1 MHHPAPVRTLGGMK
15 PRLPWTTHLVAPP
28 AIVASVYLL
37 WAAGDGFQWTGWE
50 YVDVGGALSLVGTG
64 LLVVALPATLAEV
77 LLLSQLPWRWP
88 ARTVVVL
95 FGGLAFL
102 LSQFPAAFTLSGAP
116 DPVDG
121 ELAVLGL
128 GAFVVYVAVQALAAW
143 WLVGLVPDQSDR
155 PLDQRR
161 LLVRLGLVEPP
172 ER

>member
-1 MHHPAPVRTLGGMK
+1 MER
-15 PRLPWTTHLVAPP
+15 RLPWTTHLVAPP
-28 AIVASVYLL
+28 TVATSVYLL
-37 WAAGDGFQWTGWE
+37 WAAGDGFEWTGWE
-50 YVDVGGALSLVGTG
+50 YVDVGGTLSLLGAG
-64 LLVVALPATLAEV
+64 LLVVGLLATAAEV

-95 FGGLAFL
+95 FAGFAFL
-102 LSQFPAAFTLSGAP
+102 LSQLPAAFTLGGAP

-128 GAFVVYVAVQALAAW
+128 AVFVVYAAVQSLAAW
-143 WLVGLVPDQSDR
+143 WLVGLVPNHADR
-155 PLDQRR
+155 PLDQRP